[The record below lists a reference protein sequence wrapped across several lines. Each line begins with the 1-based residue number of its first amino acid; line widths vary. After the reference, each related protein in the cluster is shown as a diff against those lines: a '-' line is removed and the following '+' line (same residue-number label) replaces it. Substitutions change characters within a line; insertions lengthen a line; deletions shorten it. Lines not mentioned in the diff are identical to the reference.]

1 MNAEA
6 QPTITEPVTLVVFGR
21 DESGKA
27 HGSAFTAAHA
37 DLAAKAAEL
46 MGMRALP
53 VHTDAEQA
61 LAAKLPRGRVFASGK
76 AFVPF
81 IKAALLTELQTA
93 ALNSGITPLKLVGG
107 ANAGDGSKATGAS
120 IVGAPTGDAVGPV
133 KQPGGWGNIQVGAI
147 VLATAGP
154 RHTEWFEC
162 LVLAVNAEDAFKLR
176 YCDFPNE
183 PPFERPRNQLG
194 LMHPAYV
201 PAPPTEAETPASV
214 A

>member
-6 QPTITEPVTLVVFGR
+6 QITAVEPLALVVFGR

-27 HGSAFTAAHA
+27 HGSAFTATDA
-37 DLAAKAAEL
+37 DLAFKAAEL

-81 IKAALLTELQTA
+81 IKATLLTELQTA

-107 ANAGDGSKATGAS
+107 ADAGDTSTSLGE
-120 IVGAPTGDAVGPV
+120 APADDAVAPV
-133 KQPGGWGNIQVGAI
+133 KQPGGWGNIRVGAI

-154 RHTEWFEC
+154 KYTEWYEC

-183 PPFERPRNQLG
+183 LPFERPRNQLG

-201 PAPPTEAETPASV
+201 PAPPTEPTTPASPD
-214 A
+214 